1 MCGKSYRKMVDEGSN
16 DNSNLGSNDNSN
28 ENSNDNPETYSGLEK
43 FRGE

>member
-1 MCGKSYRKMVDEGSN
+1 MSGKSYKKVVDEGSN

-28 ENSNDNPETYSGLEK
+28 ENSNDNPETYSGQEK